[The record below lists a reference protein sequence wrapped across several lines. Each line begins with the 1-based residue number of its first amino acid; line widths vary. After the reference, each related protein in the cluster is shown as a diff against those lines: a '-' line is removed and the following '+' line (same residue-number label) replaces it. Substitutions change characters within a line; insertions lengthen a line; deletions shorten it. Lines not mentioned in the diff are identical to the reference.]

1 MAKNRKRSR
10 RTPQPKKNWT
20 VLVYMAAAK
29 DEQTEQAA
37 VRDIRELEE
46 IGTTKAMNVV
56 VQLDRGWPGYPERYR
71 IHQGSSEPL
80 PMNGHSH
87 HRPRPTPSSSNTGD
101 PRPLRDFLQWAYDS
115 CRADHYLLVLWGHA
129 YGLGFGRDH
138 GDQLTLRE
146 LSRALVPFRKTG
158 KLDLLGANACAMS
171 YAEAAYELRNSAQYL
186 VASEI
191 SMPFA
196 GWPYARILQEI
207 VKDAAIEPADLG
219 EKIIDHFTDSL
230 KGQNV
235 ALTLLNLKKAGQLR
249 TRVTDLAQ
257 TVSRSIG
264 RERTSTQTIDAFLD
278 TAHGDVRPLIDLS
291 NLCKNLD
298 SVPNTAV
305 KNAAGRMLELLDEK
319 AGFVVKHVEGPDLE
333 DLRGVGIFAPAVT
346 GEAVLQRLE
355 LSEQRYKELALM
367 KARDNR
373 WAKLV
378 YQDLKKHLA
387 PTNEAITS
395 FVNGTGAIRADDR
408 TGVVQLLVSVERSF
422 VKLENVT
429 RETETIVT
437 AFVRSRALSDDL
449 SRPQR
454 LAIGE
459 SLGFPYLRLASAHP
473 QPVYSVVPGDSAIG
487 NVDASSRV
495 LGRVVPAQQALAKL
509 EDALG
514 HVERTVKKVLTNG
527 RLGLGDVDPDVKP
540 GGGLGPGDPDV
551 KPGGGLGA
559 DVDPDVKPG
568 GGLGLLP
575 VFVGADTGAS
585 VGAATRIAQMY
596 EHAARSLLVLEEAVG
611 ALENLLAAAYSSSTL
626 QASDQDQ
633 FHKRIEKHVN
643 QSFKEVIELVANAKQ
658 VIRWVL
664 SHPSYGLGP
673 GTEPGL
679 GVASRRQLALA
690 GGFSGRFLRLL

>member
-1 MAKNRKRSR
+1 MPKNRQKPR
-10 RTPQPKKNWT
+10 RTLQQKKNWT

-29 DEQTEQAA
+29 DEHTEQAA

-71 IHQGSSEPL
+71 IHRGSSEPL
-80 PMNGHSH
+80 PMMRSSQQ
-87 HRPRPTPSSSNTGD
+87 RPRPTPSNSNTGD
-101 PRPLRDFLQWAYDS
+101 PRPLREFLQWAYHS
-115 CRADHYLLVLWGHA
+115 CRADHCLLVLWGHA

-146 LSRALVPFRKTG
+146 LSRALAPFRKTG

-191 SMPFA
+191 TMPFA
-196 GWPYARILQEI
+196 GWPYARILREI
-207 VKDAAIEPADLG
+207 VKTPGILPAKLG
-219 EKIIDHFTDSL
+219 EKIIEHFTDSF

-235 ALTLLNLKKAGQLR
+235 ALTLLDLKKAGQLR

-257 TVSRSIG
+257 TVTRSMG
-264 RERTSTQTIDAFLD
+264 RERTRAQTTDAFLD

-298 SVPNTAV
+298 SVPNSAV
-305 KNAAGRMLELLDEK
+305 KYAAARMLELLDDK
-319 AGFVVKHVEGPDLE
+319 TGFIVKHVAGPELE

-355 LSEQRYKELALM
+355 LSEQRYRELALI
-367 KARDNR
+367 KARGNR
-373 WAKLV
+373 WARLV
-378 YQDLKKHLA
+378 YQDLKKQLA
-387 PTNEAITS
+387 PANEAITS
-395 FVNGTGAIRADDR
+395 FVNGTGAIRPDDR
-408 TGVVQLLVSVERSF
+408 AGVVQLLVSVERSF
-422 VKLENVT
+422 IKLENVT
-429 RETETIVT
+429 RNTETIIT
-437 AFVRSRALSDDL
+437 EFLQSRRSSDDL
-449 SRPQR
+449 SGQQR
-454 LAIGE
+454 LTLGE
-459 SLGFPYLRLASAHP
+459 SLGFPYLRLASARS
-473 QPVYSVVPGDSAIG
+473 QPIYPVIPVESAIG
-487 NVDASSRV
+487 KVSSSRV
-495 LGRVVPAQQALAKL
+495 LGRVASAQQALAQL

-540 GGGLGPGDPDV
+540 GGGLGADVDPDV

-575 VFVGADTGAS
+575 VFVGADSGAS
-585 VGAATRIAQMY
+585 VGASTRIAQMY
-596 EHAARSLLVLEEAVG
+596 EHVAHSLLLLEDAVG
-611 ALENLLAAAYSSSTL
+611 ALENLLAAASSATL
-626 QASDQDQ
+626 QPTDQDR
-633 FHKRIEKHVN
+633 FHERIEKHVK
-643 QSFKEVIELVANAKQ
+643 QSFKEVVELVANAKQ

-690 GGFSGRFLRLL
+690 GGFTGRVLRLL